1 MKRKLRANTFQTAEI
16 AKNSAQ
22 SGFSLVE
29 VAVALLIL
37 LVTLLG
43 VAMSF
48 TYATSYNTGNS
59 TRAQALAILQ
69 QEVENIRS
77 QKFTPM
83 FTDSQLL
90 GGTKPDRIVPAAGG
104 GRFRVSIIV
113 DDDTSN
119 AGVQVLATSTL
130 KEISVTVSTENPT
143 PGWQFSVP
151 ITAVLRRVR
160 EN

>member
-1 MKRKLRANTFQTAEI
+1 MKSNRQANNFLEMSTT
-16 AKNSAQ
+16 KNIGE

-29 VAVALLIL
+29 VAVALVVL

-59 TRAQALAILQ
+59 TRAKALAILQ
-69 QEVENIRS
+69 QEVESVRS

-83 FTDSQLL
+83 YTDSQLL
-90 GGTKPDRIVPAAGG
+90 GGTKPDRIVAATGG
-104 GRFRVSIIV
+104 GRFRVSITV
-113 DDDTSN
+113 DDNPSVS
-119 AGVQVLATSTL
+119 GVQVLATSTL
-130 KEISVTVSTENPT
+130 KEISVTVTTENPT

-160 EN
+160 AN